1 MRFSDVVDFLGDSCY
16 ASSRALS
23 EDNSQTGYRC
33 ISQDPKAVIVWT
45 IELSETVP
53 NYGSDKNN
61 YWEGR
66 DPAIQAL
73 DGIELPC
80 EHQHSAVFVTELA
93 TCPGFFYLD
102 QRMKQAFLAF
112 QRQLPWYDALV
123 AQVAQV
129 RVARGVISHSGVGC
143 YTWK

>member
-1 MRFSDVVDFLGDSCY
+1 MRLSDVVNFPGDSCH
-16 ASSRALS
+16 ASSRALF
-23 EDNSQTGYRC
+23 EDYLQTGYLC
-33 ISQDPKAVIVWT
+33 ISQDPKQVIVWT
-45 IELSETVP
+45 IELSETVL

-93 TCPGFFYLD
+93 TCPSFFYLD

-112 QRQLPWYDALV
+112 QRQLHW
-123 AQVAQV
+123 
-129 RVARGVISHSGVGC
+129 
-143 YTWK
+143 